1 MYLPFARLY
10 TSKCGDKTQR
20 TTLTKNTKTMSLP
33 TDTRGEAAGSNYF
46 AIEPGQNEILIVGPA
61 ITGYQYWRDKGG
73 PVRQPEVFDE
83 PLPDDA
89 RMRDVKDKNGNVVG
103 REKEKQQFYWAMP
116 VYNFKT
122 KNFELA
128 QFTQKGIRDG
138 LLSKQ
143 NNPNWG
149 DPVGKY
155 TITIDK
161 SGTSFQTKY
170 TVEANPADD
179 AKKAEIAA
187 IMEKYNAN
195 PIDVAGDLFGV
206 QAATP
211 ETAAPVAEA
220 EPVEAPAEAEAPAD
234 VQDTTPQ
241 AETTA

>member
-1 MYLPFARLY
+1 
-10 TSKCGDKTQR
+10 
-20 TTLTKNTKTMSLP
+20 MSLP
-33 TDTRGEAAGSNYF
+33 TDTKGEAAGSAYF
-46 AIEPGQNEILIVGPA
+46 ALEPGQNEILIVGPA
-61 ITGYQYWRDKGG
+61 ITGYQYWRDEGG
-73 PVRQPEVFDE
+73 PVRQKEVFEE

-89 RMRDVKDKNGNVVG
+89 RQKDIKDKSGNVIG

-128 QFTQKGIRDG
+128 QFTQKGIREG

-161 SGTSFQTKY
+161 SGTGFQTKY

-187 IMEKYNAN
+187 IMEKYNTN
-195 PIDVAGDLFGV
+195 PIDVEGDLFGA
-206 QAATP
+206 QD
-211 ETAAPVAEA
+211 APQ
-220 EPVEAPAEAEAPAD
+220 EAPATEEAAPAAEPAPE
-234 VQDTTPQ
+234 TPAETATAEEPQ
-241 AETTA
+241 ASA